1 MTSPRSTTTCT
12 ARRNPPR
19 RAREPPSSSSSSSSS
34 TVAVAGAAAAAPTQ
48 IAPFPLD
55 DLLLPSSSSS
65 FPPPQPYS
73 NTSDASLNLRV
84 FLRVRPLDAAP
95 RPRRNPSGAD
105 SKLLRG
111 RSAPRPKVAKGKSG
125 VCLIVNS
132 ASSVTLSAPPPLSST
147 SALLDSKRIKSEV
160 YNGFSFVFPPESRQ
174 PEVFDRVM
182 DPLLVDF
189 MSGKSSLLVAM
200 GPTGSGKTHTMFGCP
215 RDPGMVPL
223 ALKKIFSYAV
233 GNAARTTD
241 DNFPRTYYIS
251 MFEIYSER
259 GKGERILDLCP
270 DGVDLSIHQL
280 TIKGLREVMIST
292 LAEAE
297 SLVACGMLK
306 RTTAAT
312 NANSQSSRSQCI
324 INIRCDRKSLLDGN
338 DLSLGSAVLTIADL
352 AGAEREKKT
361 GNQGSR
367 LLESN
372 FINNTSMVFG
382 LCLRSLLEHQ
392 KNPRKPLQKH
402 FKNSLLTRY
411 LRDYLEGRKRMTLIL
426 TVKPGEDDY
435 LDTSFLLRK
444 ASPYMKIKY
453 SNLDD
458 FSGLSSQKRSNLTLI
473 CPENFKRRKL
483 NDLELAVENC
493 DASANEDSRESK
505 RDIVVDDSE
514 KLQEIEPS
522 QVLNSSSESL
532 ATLDSKVGHYDDLY
546 AQLQRVTRNEMIM
559 RNFAKA
565 LWQVLK
571 QYKQKLLES
580 EGAIEILKET
590 IGKKDNEI
598 MELQKKLEELSS
610 YSSCQMPL
618 FVEEFSCRVDDQ
630 STCHATRPQTAN
642 SDTADSVASSDSRW
656 QNNVEP
662 IEQGSKNVLSR
673 DYGGKNIEFGESGVW
688 EISCPVDLTESAN
701 DPLIGSEETCVEA
714 EGVAS
719 NDTASDLHQIGHKE
733 EVNNSNTDC
742 SYSLVLESPKHPAKV
757 QCSERLL
764 YEPHGYQEINQ
775 EHNDSKGLKSAQS
788 ESMCN
793 GSSKDDDEGI
803 LSLSGNK
810 GPILANDS
818 KRPLGSDVLLNEDPE
833 TKNEF
838 QVKELPEREKH
849 DSTSKPCNVKKSKRR
864 LLPAST
870 MLLKEF
876 TGPDID
882 TDKPKQERPK
892 ASAEGTGRSNGSI
905 SLIRLLNALPK

>member
-1 MTSPRSTTTCT
+1 
-12 ARRNPPR
+12 
-19 RAREPPSSSSSSSSS
+19 
-34 TVAVAGAAAAAPTQ
+34 
-48 IAPFPLD
+48 
-55 DLLLPSSSSS
+55 
-65 FPPPQPYS
+65 
-73 NTSDASLNLRV
+73 
-84 FLRVRPLDAAP
+84 
-95 RPRRNPSGAD
+95 
-105 SKLLRG
+105 
-111 RSAPRPKVAKGKSG
+111 
-125 VCLIVNS
+125 
-132 ASSVTLSAPPPLSST
+132 
-147 SALLDSKRIKSEV
+147 
-160 YNGFSFVFPPESRQ
+160 
-174 PEVFDRVM
+174 
-182 DPLLVDF
+182 

-223 ALKKIFSYAV
+223 ALKKIFSHAV

-312 NANSQSSRSQCI
+312 NANSHRSQGI
-324 INIRCDRKSLLDGN
+324 INIRCDRRSLLDGN

-505 RDIVVDDSE
+505 QVDDSE

-733 EVNNSNTDC
+733 GD
-742 SYSLVLESPKHPAKV
+742 
-757 QCSERLL
+757 
-764 YEPHGYQEINQ
+764 
-775 EHNDSKGLKSAQS
+775 
-788 ESMCN
+788 
-793 GSSKDDDEGI
+793 
-803 LSLSGNK
+803 K

-905 SLIRLLNALPK
+905 SLIRLLNALPNSKVRHWYLPK